1 MEHAGGKGMR
11 AFGIL
16 YWWIYNNTPHNA
28 KDEMLGYLRYYWESL
43 RRKLQRGGEQQ
54 GGSAVDPEEVNAA
67 IERGV
72 KWLENTQRKDGSW
85 GRLWEVWNTAN
96 AALALAAVNAESDA
110 LKKAVEFL
118 LENQL
123 ESGGFF
129 YENFPAS
136 RADIRERRDLY
147 CIETTPV
154 ALMALYRYEG
164 RITPEIRKGLHFLVE
179 RQRACGGW
187 GLPYLGDPEVVNP
200 KLNYFPSVTGYALR
214 ALLIGDPPESVLERG
229 LEFLERTQR
238 RDGSWGRSRCFYYTE
253 AYAIRNVVSVAATLE
268 KRRLP
273 KELKQRAR
281 RLSERALSYALRHQN
296 ADGSWSA
303 ISIATK
309 ELATA
314 LYLQSLLAAGV
325 GGSAVFKAVDWLL
338 KRQQKGGF
346 WSGGYYGRL
355 MHPNLGYIDE
365 VNNDVFTTS
374 EVLVALDEF
383 RSWVERVG

>member
-1 MEHAGGKGMR
+1 M
-11 AFGIL
+11 
-16 YWWIYNNTPHNA
+16 
-28 KDEMLGYLRYYWESL
+28 
-43 RRKLQRGGEQQ
+43 QRGD
-54 GGSAVDPEEVNAA
+54 GGRRGGNAVSLERVKAA
-67 IERGV
+67 IEGGV
-72 KWLENTQRKDGSW
+72 KWLEGVQRRDGSW
-85 GRLWEVWNTAN
+85 GRFWEVWNTAN
-96 AALALAAVNAESDA
+96 AAFALAVVGVESEA
-110 LKKAVEFL
+110 LEKAINFL
-118 LENQL
+118 LESQL

-136 RADIRERRDLY
+136 RADIRERADLY
-147 CIETTPV
+147 CIETAAV
-154 ALMALYRYEG
+154 ALMALYEYEG
-164 RITPEIRKGLHFLVE
+164 RITPEIQRGLHFLVE

-187 GLPYLGDPEVVNP
+187 ELPFLGEPEVVDP

-238 RDGSWGRSRCFYYTE
+238 RDGSWGRSRCYYNTE
-253 AYAIRNVVSVAATLE
+253 AYAIRNVVSVAAALE
-268 KRRLP
+268 RRALP
-273 KELKQRAR
+273 EGLRRRAR

-365 VNNDVFTTS
+365 V
-374 EVLVALDEF
+374 
-383 RSWVERVG
+383 